1 MPGFQSNSDF
11 FGPQAEAGPSTSAY
25 QPMMPLMHNV
35 YHNQQL
41 PMAGYNHPLQPIAAP
56 QQGQANVENWFD
68 DFEKSKVEEAQK
80 TENYNDQFWEKLHNE
95 WQKMA
100 EDGETDHPW
109 LSEFSDL
116 YDPYKEYTF
125 QENNVMDNIE
135 NALERGK
142 EFLKKGDLP
151 TAALCFEVA
160 AKQQPE
166 NPEVWE
172 LLGITQAENEMDPL
186 AIAALKK
193 SHELQPENLKVLMAL
208 AVSYTN
214 ESLQSQALK
223 MMTLWLQNNPK
234 YKTLINPADF
244 QNTED
249 IASSLIR
256 AHDLKE
262 VQNMFL
268 DVVQKTPNQVD
279 PDIQEALGVL
289 FNLSSEYDKAVD
301 CFQAALQMAPENAKL
316 WNRLGASLANGTR
329 SVEAVEAYHKA
340 LELEPGFIRVR
351 YNVGI
356 CCMNLKAYKEA
367 AEHLLTAL
375 NVQATSSER
384 SGLDVSKDKK
394 QQMSDTIWSTLKM
407 IISLMG
413 RSDLHDLV
421 NNREVEQLN
430 KALGF

>member
-1 MPGFQSNSDF
+1 MPMSYN
-11 FGPQAEAGPSTSAY
+11 P
-25 QPMMPLMHNV
+25 NV
-35 YHNQQL
+35 QRQL
-41 PMAGYNHPLQPIAAP
+41 EPIATP
-56 QQGQANVENWFD
+56 QQGQTNVENWFD
-68 DFEKSKVEEAQK
+68 EFEKSKVEEAQK
-80 TENYNDQFWEKLHNE
+80 TENYNDKFWEKLQNE

-100 EDGETDHPW
+100 EDGDIDHPW

-116 YDPYKEYTF
+116 YDPYKVYTF

-151 TAALCFEVA
+151 TAVLCFEVA

-166 NPEVWE
+166 NAEVWE
-172 LLGITQAENEMDPL
+172 LLGMTQAENEMDPL

-193 SHELQPENLKVLMAL
+193 SHELQPDNLKVLMAL

-223 MMTLWLQNNPK
+223 MMSLWLQNNPK
-234 YKTLINPADF
+234 YKAFINPADI
-244 QNTED
+244 QNTEE

-268 DVVQKTPNQVD
+268 EVVQKTANQVD

-301 CFQAALQMAPENAKL
+301 CFQAALNVSPNNAKL
-316 WNRLGASLANGTR
+316 WNRLGASLANGSR
-329 SVEAVEAYHKA
+329 SVEAVEAYQRA

-356 CCMNLKAYKEA
+356 CCMNLKAYNEA

-375 NVQATSSER
+375 NLQATSSER
-384 SGLDVSKDKK
+384 SGLDVTKDKK
-394 QQMSDTIWSTLKM
+394 QQMSNSIWSTLKM

-413 RSDLHDLV
+413 RNDLHELV
-421 NNREVEQLN
+421 NNRDVEQLN

>member
-1 MPGFQSNSDF
+1 MMPMMHNI
-11 FGPQAEAGPSTSAY
+11 Y
-25 QPMMPLMHNV
+25 QPQMPMSYNPNV
-35 YHNQQL
+35 QRQL
-41 PMAGYNHPLQPIAAP
+41 EPIATP
-56 QQGQANVENWFD
+56 QQGQTNVENWFD
-68 DFEKSKVEEAQK
+68 EFEKSKVEEAQK
-80 TENYNDQFWEKLHNE
+80 TENYNDKFWEKLQNE

-100 EDGETDHPW
+100 EDGDIDHPW

-116 YDPYKEYTF
+116 YDPYKVYTF

-151 TAALCFEVA
+151 TAVLCFEVA

-166 NPEVWE
+166 NAEVWE
-172 LLGITQAENEMDPL
+172 LLGMTQAENEMDPL

-193 SHELQPENLKVLMAL
+193 SHELQPDNLKVLMAL

-223 MMTLWLQNNPK
+223 MMSLWLQNNPK
-234 YKTLINPADF
+234 YKAFINPADI
-244 QNTED
+244 QNTEE

-268 DVVQKTPNQVD
+268 EVVQKTANQVD

-301 CFQAALQMAPENAKL
+301 CFQAALNVSPNNAKL
-316 WNRLGASLANGTR
+316 WNRLGASLANGSR
-329 SVEAVEAYHKA
+329 SVEAVEAYQRA

-356 CCMNLKAYKEA
+356 CCMNLKAYNEA

-375 NVQATSSER
+375 NLQATSSER
-384 SGLDVSKDKK
+384 SGLDVTKDKK
-394 QQMSDTIWSTLKM
+394 QQMSNSIWSTLKM

-413 RSDLHDLV
+413 RNDLHELV
-421 NNREVEQLN
+421 NNRDVEQLN

>member
-1 MPGFQSNSDF
+1 MQ
-11 FGPQAEAGPSTSAY
+11 
-25 QPMMPLMHNV
+25 NV
-35 YHNQQL
+35 YHNQQIPL
-41 PMAGYNHPLQPIAAP
+41 HGYNHHAQPGQLEPIAAP
-56 QQGQANVENWFD
+56 QQGQGNLENWFD
-68 DFEKSKVEEAQK
+68 DFEKSKVEEEQK
-80 TENYNDQFWEKLHNE
+80 TENYNDQFWEKLHSE

-193 SHELQPENLKVLMAL
+193 SHELQPDNLKVLMAL

-234 YKTLINPADF
+234 YKALVKPSDI

-262 VQNMFL
+262 VQGMFL
-268 DVVQKTPNQVD
+268 DVVQKTSQQVD

-301 CFQAALQMAPENAKL
+301 CFEAALQISPENAKL
-316 WNRLGASLANGTR
+316 WNRLGASLANGSR

-375 NVQATSSER
+375 NLQATSSER
-384 SGLDVSKDKK
+384 SGLDVTKDKK

-413 RSDLHDLV
+413 RSDLHELV
-421 NNREVEQLN
+421 NNKDVEQLN